1 MNTDIQT
8 TTYNRQEQ
16 SVPRKRRSTFLL
28 FVSVWIILIA
38 GGVTGAIWYTDQI
51 KEQMTLEISQQT
63 AQQISAMQTDYQ
75 NRIKQLQTDF
85 SGQIT
90 KVQGKVD
97 ALNEL
102 LEFTKDNAS
111 NKTDNSNKLYT
122 QMSEVK
128 KELDE
133 LKKSLDVLK

>member
-8 TTYNRQEQ
+8 TTYNRQ

-63 AQQISAMQTDYQ
+63 ARQISAMQTDYQ